1 MPWASPGSPLSN
13 IGRQLEPPV
22 KQGIDNGS
30 YVRIEPDN
38 MIAWLYLLPP
48 VTEGEKFTKEDIM
61 EFLQKRRGARF
72 SYIQYCRSG
81 QKGSL

>member
-1 MPWASPGSPLSN
+1 MPEAFASAMTREKLNKTGAVMPWESPDSPLSN
-13 IGRQLEPPV
+13 IGRLKQTAPSEPPV

-48 VTEGEKFTKEDIM
+48 EK
-61 EFLQKRRGARF
+61 
-72 SYIQYCRSG
+72 
-81 QKGSL
+81 